1 MFCPK
6 CGKKAPEGSS
16 FCPSCGSPLTEKEST
31 VNVESTPDD
40 SSEPSLAPVPMKKK
54 RSKRPLIA
62 AVAIA
67 LVAVGGFMCIRALA
81 APKEDPHVTKQ
92 AESGVEEEAYE
103 DLEVSGIKADDE
115 EGLGRCVKLTVTNN
129 TDEIA
134 RNVEITAT
142 GDFEIVDEYGDKDK
156 TQLEMKLSCWSPG
169 YGTSGT
175 IVYLMPGE
183 NEVVLLAEIGDGT
196 VASYTPENGDEQKF
210 GLEDASDIEIE
221 TGDWEQLEQNYDI
234 LTPEECDLT
243 IDIAPDGKLSG
254 TITNNTED
262 RWRKA
267 EVFLRAEDGNG
278 GPGGALLKMGSD
290 DLRTSFSYGDV
301 YAEYV
306 KPGATVDLVSEV
318 GARSEAPRAEA
329 IYVLVEKDV

>member
-1 MFCPK
+1 
-6 CGKKAPEGSS
+6 
-16 FCPSCGSPLTEKEST
+16 
-31 VNVESTPDD
+31 
-40 SSEPSLAPVPMKKK
+40 
-54 RSKRPLIA
+54 
-62 AVAIA
+62 
-67 LVAVGGFMCIRALA
+67 MCIRALA
-81 APKEDPHVTKQ
+81 APKEDPHVAKQ

-156 TQLEMKLSCWSPG
+156 TQLEMTLSCWSPG
-169 YGTSGT
+169 YGTGGT
-175 IVYLMPGE
+175 IAYLMPGE
-183 NEVVLLAEIGDGT
+183 NEVVLLAEKGDGT
-196 VASYTPENGDEQKF
+196 VASYTPDNGDEQKF

-221 TGDWEQLEQNYDI
+221 TGGWEQLEQNYDI

-278 GPGGALLKMGSD
+278 GPGGALLKMASD
-290 DLRTSFSYGDV
+290 DLRTSFSYADV